1 MILPGMF
8 SKSVLGL
15 AKNMKSANQ
24 SKTNAKLAAA
34 RKREGSTSFQ
44 PGVGFV
50 PTDPTK
56 TNIPGVRPDYNNT
69 IANTIPPVAN
79 ITGNLTGNQTLQD
92 TGRALWQ
99 GEEMASQ
106 FAQKQLDEPVP
117 PPGDPIGD
125 QLGKMFNQ
133 PFAQRKKGKKYTTGT
148 GMDETDLEEGNF
160 KSSRLGTYNNQYN
173 IENVSNI
180 QEDKKGQF
188 MTTISDN
195 ESWDQSPRPKSST
208 VDNYNY
214 KGVRDTLRPAK
225 GKYFKMGWGEN
236 ERNISRN

>member
-1 MILPGMF
+1 MINIAKAAMGLVGKQKDLNKDTAVGNVPPHSHDN
-8 SKSVLGL
+8 SKN
-15 AKNMKSANQ
+15 KNTMNPI
-24 SKTNAKLAAA
+24 
-34 RKREGSTSFQ
+34 G
-44 PGVGFV
+44 
-50 PTDPTK
+50 
-56 TNIPGVRPDYNNT
+56 
-69 IANTIPPVAN
+69 N
-79 ITGNLTGNQTLQD
+79 ITGNLNNNLKVQELGANLF
-92 TGRALWQ
+92 Q
-99 GEEMASQ
+99 GEALAEQEMA
-106 FAQKQLDEPVP
+106 KRNLGKPVMP
-117 PPGDPIGD
+117 PSPDPMGD
-125 QLGKMFNQ
+125 QYGMQFNQ

-214 KGVRDTLRPAK
+214 KGVRDTLRPSK